1 VGSSK
6 ESESGVTM
14 KQRTHRCGEL
24 TKKQVG
30 LSVVLNGWVQR
41 RRDHGA
47 VMFIDLRDRT
57 GLTQVV
63 FNAERNATVHKAAH
77 TLRSECVVSI
87 AGQVMARP
95 DESRNPNLPT
105 GEIEVFVDE
114 VEILNESKTPPF
126 LIEDEAEVTEAIRLK
141 YRYLDLRRP
150 KMQRLLGIRHA
161 IAQAARGFLNTEGFL
176 EVETPVLTKSTPEGA
191 RDYLVPSRVN
201 AGQFFAL
208 PQSPQLFKQVLMVSG
223 VDRYYQIARCF
234 RDEDLRNDRQPEFT
248 QIDLELS
255 FVDRQQV
262 MALMERMIVTIF
274 KEAGGVQ
281 LPTPFPRMTYAEAM
295 GRYGSDKPDLRFD
308 MPLYDV
314 TAFGAASDFKVFKDA
329 ATKGGIVKAL
339 IVKGGA
345 TLSRTRI
352 DALGETAKS
361 FGAKGLAWLK
371 ITAEGQLESVIAKFL
386 DAKAFGAALPEAKAG
401 DLVLFGADKPS
412 VVHDV
417 LGRIRLLLGEEL
429 NLIDKTAWK
438 PLWVTEFPL
447 LDYSPEEKRYV
458 FMHNPF
464 AAPMDEDLALLESD
478 PLKVRAKAYDMVL
491 NGSEI
496 GGGSIRN
503 HRSEIQLKILDLLG
517 INKDQAQA
525 KFGFLLEA
533 LDYGAPPHGGIAF
546 GLDRLIMLLGG
557 ADSIRDVIAFPKT
570 QRAQCPLTDAPSA
583 VSAEQLKELRIKLDL
598 IE

>member
-1 VGSSK
+1 
-6 ESESGVTM
+6 M
-14 KQRTHRCGEL
+14 KLRTHRCGEL
-24 TKKQVG
+24 NKTHVG
-30 LSVVLNGWVQR
+30 QTVVLNGWVQR
-41 RRDHGA
+41 RRDHGM
-47 VMFIDLRDRT
+47 VMFVDLRDRT

-63 FNAERNATVHKAAH
+63 FNAERNAAVHQGAH
-77 TLRSECVVSI
+77 VLRSECVVSVT
-87 AGQVMARP
+87 GQVMARP
-95 DESRNPNLPT
+95 DESKNPNLPT
-105 GEIEVFVDE
+105 GDIEVFVDAVE
-114 VEILNESKTPPF
+114 VLNEAKTPPF
-126 LIEDEAEVTEAIRLK
+126 LIEDDAEVTEAIRLK

-150 KMQRLLGIRHA
+150 RMQQLLNLRHA
-161 IAQAARGFLNTEGFL
+161 IMQAARGYLNAEGFL

-201 AGQFFAL
+201 PGQFFAL

-248 QIDLELS
+248 QIDLEMS
-255 FVDRQQV
+255 FVDREQV
-262 MALMERMIVTIF
+262 MTLTEQMIVKVF
-274 KEAGGVQ
+274 REAGGVQ

-295 GRYGSDKPDLRFD
+295 GRYGSDKPDLRFE

-314 TAFGAASDFKVFKDA
+314 TSFAASSEFKVFKEA
-329 ATKGGIVKAL
+329 VTKGGIVKAL

-345 TLSRTRI
+345 GTPRSRI

-386 DAKAFGAALPEAKAG
+386 DAKAFAEALPEAKPG

-417 LGRIRLLLGEEL
+417 LGRIRLTLGEEL

-447 LDYSPEEKRYV
+447 LDYSPEEQRYI

-464 AAPMDEDLALLESD
+464 AGPMDEDLHLLDSE

-491 NGSEI
+491 NGNEI

-503 HRSEIQLKILDLLG
+503 HRSDIQMRILDLLG
-517 INKDQAQA
+517 INKDQAHA

-533 LDYGAPPHGGIAF
+533 LEYGAPPHGGIAF

-570 QRAQCPLTDAPSA
+570 QRAQCPLTDAPSS
-583 VSAEQLKELRIKLDL
+583 VSADQLKELRIKVDL
-598 IE
+598 VE

>member
-1 VGSSK
+1 LNKTHVGN
-6 ESESGVTM
+6 T
-14 KQRTHRCGEL
+14 
-24 TKKQVG
+24 
-30 LSVVLNGWVQR
+30 VVLNGWVQR
-41 RRDHGA
+41 RRDHGM

-57 GLTQVV
+57 GLAQVV
-63 FNAERNATVHKAAH
+63 FNAERNAAVHQAGHA
-77 TLRSECVVSI
+77 LRSECVVSVT
-87 AGQVMARP
+87 GQVMARP

-105 GEIEVFVDE
+105 GEVEVFVDAVE
-114 VEILNESKTPPF
+114 VLNEAKTPPF
-126 LIEDEAEVTEAIRLK
+126 LIEDDAEVTEAIRLK
-141 YRYLDLRRP
+141 YRFLDLRRP
-150 KMQRLLGIRHA
+150 RMQRLLGLRHA
-161 IAQAARGFLNTEGFL
+161 VMQAARGFLNAEGFL
-176 EVETPVLTKSTPEGA
+176 EIETPVLTKSTPEGA

-201 AGQFFAL
+201 PGQFFAL

-248 QIDLELS
+248 QIDLEMS
-255 FVDRQQV
+255 FVDREHV
-262 MALMERMIVTIF
+262 MSLMERLIATVF
-274 KEAGGVQ
+274 REAGGVS
-281 LPTPFPRMTYAEAM
+281 LPTPFPRMTYADAV

-314 TAFGAASDFKVFKDA
+314 TGFGAASEFKVFKDA

-345 TLSRTRI
+345 ATPRSRI
-352 DALGETAKS
+352 DALGETAKG

-371 ITAEGQLESVIAKFL
+371 LTAEGQLESVIAKFL
-386 DAKAFGAALPEAKAG
+386 DAKAFSAALPEAKAG
-401 DLVLFGADKPS
+401 DLVLFGADKPAI
-412 VVHDV
+412 VHDV

-429 NLIDKTAWK
+429 NLIDKTVWK

-464 AAPMDEDLALLESD
+464 AAPMDEDLSFLDSE
-478 PLKVRAKAYDMVL
+478 PLKARAKAYDMVL

-503 HRSEIQLKILDLLG
+503 HRSDIQLRILDLLG

-525 KFGFLLEA
+525 KFGFLLDA

-570 QRAQCPLTDAPSA
+570 QRAQCPLTDAPSP
-583 VSAEQLKELRIKLDL
+583 VSPDQLKELRIKLDVV
-598 IE
+598 E